1 MFLSDGCSHSISFQN
16 KKIVKTV
23 PAFKPV
29 SSREASGESDLSDTE
44 DRPKHSSGKHN
55 ISKFYHI
62 LFNTTLQSANEFA
75 KRSRRKTEVFTNAF
89 SKKDL
94 GQELFTALRRC

>member
-1 MFLSDGCSHSISFQN
+1 MKILQKECPTCSLSDILTPIALRFLSDGCSHSISFQN

-44 DRPKHSSGKHN
+44 DHPKHSSGKHN
-55 ISKFYHI
+55 VSKFYQI
-62 LFNTTLQSANEFA
+62 LFNRNLHPANEFA
-75 KRSRRKTEVFTNAF
+75 K
-89 SKKDL
+89 
-94 GQELFTALRRC
+94 